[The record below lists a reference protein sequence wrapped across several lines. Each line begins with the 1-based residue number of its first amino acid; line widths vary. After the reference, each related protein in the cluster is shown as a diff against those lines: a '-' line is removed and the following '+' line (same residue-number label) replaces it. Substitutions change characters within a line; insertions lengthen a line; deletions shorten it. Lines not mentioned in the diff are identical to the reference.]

1 MAPYRF
7 LGVIVALIVMSS
19 VTPALCVFSNWVR
32 NDQYPLYS
40 SVYPYDYLTRWQ
52 KANLRRFEYTYPV
65 ERFRLSISGFR
76 QSARQ
81 ARDNQ
86 RNVINIGDIN
96 GRWNMLGLFYDP
108 ASRAR
113 FTDIVNV
120 DDIKVN
126 DPCNPTEECD
136 RQLCFDQVTRPE
148 LSDPNKE
155 FGFFTIPALYRKYG
169 VRFESE
175 ILLLER
181 CFYAIGLRMQFG
193 VADVRQTILDFGD
206 LTCQALG
213 IACPATIPG
222 NLTCT
227 TPGQMSCAT
236 NTTCPAPQPA
246 NPIGITPPFT
256 DPNNPSLACS
266 CFPAEQFQRDC
277 VPLVQRFR
285 PCCNSTCCFSYDC
298 NCKRFVIENI
308 MKQKQ
313 LIADRLCLDICNYHK
328 IGFEDLRISA
338 FWRQIFVINE
348 ESDIY
353 PRLLIMPFIE
363 AGVGVPMDKRI
374 STFKPF
380 AVPTGNNGHASVSV
394 LAGFTLDFLDTLD
407 LSFAGGFSHFFKQ
420 DYCNYPLPTNKFESG
435 IYPYTADVKLR
446 PGTTWNA
453 NIGMHAWHFL
463 PNLSVWAEYQIIS
476 HAEDDIEVCRSFIP
490 DDSIYSPNNLA
501 TRGKGFLVDLAE
513 CRSKWESHMFTV
525 GFNYDLS
532 DHLSAGLLW
541 QIPVKQRN
549 VYRSNTVLGT
559 LTVRF

>member
-1 MAPYRF
+1 MASYRF
-7 LGVIVALIVMSS
+7 LSALVTLAVMST
-19 VTPALCVFSNWVR
+19 VTTALGVFSNWVR

-52 KANLRRFEYTYPV
+52 KSNLRRFEYTYPV

-76 QSARQ
+76 QSAQR
-81 ARDNQ
+81 ARDSQ
-86 RNVINIGDIN
+86 RNTINIGDIN

-108 ASRAR
+108 ASRER
-113 FTDIVNV
+113 FRDIA
-120 DDIKVN
+120 
-126 DPCNPTEECD
+126 DPNSLFVATPCYNPDQCQA
-136 RQLCFDQVTRPE
+136 QLCFDQITRPE

-155 FGFFTIPALYRKYG
+155 FGFFTIPVLYRKYG
-169 VRFESE
+169 ARFESE

-193 VADVRQTILDFGD
+193 IVDVRQTVLRFDD

-213 IACPATIPG
+213 IACPATVPG

-227 TPGQMSCAT
+227 STGACADG
-236 NTTCPAPQPA
+236 NCPMPP
-246 NPIGITPPFT
+246 PVVPLPITPPFI
-256 DPNNPSLACS
+256 DPNTLISCA
-266 CFPAEQFQRDC
+266 CFPQEQPLQSNC
-277 VPLVQRFR
+277 VPLLQRFK

-313 LIADRLCLDICNYHK
+313 RIAERLGLDICSYHD
-328 IGFEDLRISA
+328 IGLEDLRISS

-363 AGVGVPMDKRI
+363 AGIGIPMDKRI

-380 AVPTGNNGHASVSV
+380 AVPTGNNGHASVSA
-394 LAGFTLDFLDTLD
+394 LGGFTLDFLDTID
-407 LSFAGGFSHFFKQ
+407 LTFAGGFSYFFRQ
-420 DYCNYPLPTNKFESG
+420 EYCNFPLPTNKFESG
-435 IYPYTADVKLR
+435 IFPYTADITLR
-446 PGTTWNA
+446 PGVTWHA

-463 PNLSVWAEYQIIS
+463 PNLSIWAEYEIIS
-476 HAEDDIEVCRSFIP
+476 HAEDKIKVCRSFIP
-490 DDSIYSPNNLA
+490 DDSIYSPNK
-501 TRGKGFLVDLAE
+501 RGKGFLVDLAE
-513 CRSKWESHMFTV
+513 CRSKWESHMFSV

-532 DHLSAGLLW
+532 DHLSAGIAW

-549 VYRSNTVLGT
+549 VYRSGTVLGT
-559 LTVRF
+559 LTVRY